1 MGKKEP
7 NEREKLSNDRRRNSK
22 ERVEARLR
30 DSARPKV
37 GDEAERSGQDRKR
50 SRERD
55 RGGRERERER
65 DRERSDHGRSRS
77 GSPGTEEF

>member
-7 NEREKLSNDRRRNSK
+7 NEREKLSNDRRRSSK

-30 DSARPKV
+30 DSVRPKT
-37 GDEAERSGQDRKR
+37 GDEADRSGQDRKR
-50 SRERD
+50 SRERE
-55 RGGRERERER
+55 RGGRERER

-77 GSPGTEEF
+77 GSPGMQ